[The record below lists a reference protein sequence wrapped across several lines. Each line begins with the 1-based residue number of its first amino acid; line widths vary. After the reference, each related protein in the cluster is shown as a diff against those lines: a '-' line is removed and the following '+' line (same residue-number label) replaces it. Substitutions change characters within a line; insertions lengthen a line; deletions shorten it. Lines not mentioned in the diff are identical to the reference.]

1 MSGGRL
7 AFELDH
13 ELETSSFTAHAGVPL
28 LIEHFRSCGAA
39 AVVDSQSELK
49 RRARGLSASE
59 MVESLLAL
67 WACGGEPAEDLDRL
81 REEPGLALLLGHQL
95 PAAQTAR
102 DFLAR
107 FEAPDLPLL
116 SAPGQ
121 RGVVRQESAGLTG
134 LWQANR
140 AILADV
146 QARARQRVATLDIDA
161 TVLASSKRAAK
172 ATYDGQRGYQ
182 PSVALWAEQD
192 LILAEEFRDG
202 NVSPSSGNDRLIA
215 RALAALPAGIEEV
228 YLRADSAL
236 YNHKLMVGLE
246 QRKVGFAI
254 SVPIAEAV
262 GARIRALPEQAWR
275 FARQDQGAVRHW
287 AELDYLPEAAISQ
300 KEGVVR
306 RLRYIAIRITKAQ
319 GELFADG
326 GHVKHFCVVTNRK
339 DPEGGSA
346 ADILAWHRAKAG
358 TIEHCHHVMTNEL
371 AAEALPSQKFGA
383 NAAWFRINAM
393 LYNLLSAFKRIAL
406 PEEFHAIRP
415 KRLRFLVLNT
425 LAKVVSHARERLL
438 RCSTSF
444 ARRALDTFRVRI
456 HATCPT

>member
-7 AFELDH
+7 DFELDH

-39 AVVDSQSELK
+39 AVVDAQSELK
-49 RRARGLSASE
+49 RRARGLSASQ

-81 REEPGLALLLGHQL
+81 REEAGLALLLGHKL

-121 RGVVRQESAGLTG
+121 RGLVRQESAALIG

-140 AILADV
+140 AILADI
-146 QARARQRVATLDIDA
+146 QARVPQRLATLDIDA

-172 ATYDGQRGYQ
+172 PTYDGQRGYQ

-192 LILAEEFRDG
+192 LIVAEEFRDG
-202 NVSPSSGNDRLIA
+202 NVSASSGNDRLIE
-215 RALAALPAGIEEV
+215 RALAALPEGIEEV

-236 YNHKLMVGLE
+236 YNHKLMVTLD

-254 SVPIAEAV
+254 SVSIAEAL
-262 GARIRALPEQAWR
+262 GARIKALPEQAWQ
-275 FARQDQGAVRHW
+275 FERQDQGAVRHW
-287 AELDYLPEAAISQ
+287 AELDYLPDAALRQ

-326 GHVKHFCVVTNRK
+326 TKVKHFCVATNRK

-346 ADILAWHRAKAG
+346 ADILAWHRLKAG

-383 NAAWFRINAM
+383 NAAWFRMNAM
-393 LYNLLSAFKRIAL
+393 LYNLISAFKRIAL
-406 PEEFHAIRP
+406 PEEFHTIRP

-425 LAKVVSHARERLL
+425 LGKVVSHARERLL
-438 RCSTSF
+438 RCSTLF
-444 ARRALDTFRVRI
+444 ARHALDTFRVQI
-456 HATCPT
+456 HAHAPP

>member
-1 MSGGRL
+1 MSGSRL
-7 AFELDH
+7 DFELDH
-13 ELETSSFTAHAGVPL
+13 ELETNSFTAHAGVPL

-39 AVVDSQSELK
+39 SVVDSQSELK

-81 REEPGLALLLGHQL
+81 REEPGLALLLGHKL

-121 RGVVRQESAGLTG
+121 RGLVRQESAALIG

-146 QARARQRVATLDIDA
+146 QARAPQRVATLDIDA
-161 TVLASSKRAAK
+161 TVLASTKRAAK
-172 ATYDGQRGYQ
+172 PSYDGQRGYQ

-192 LILAEEFRDG
+192 LIVAEEFRDG
-202 NVSPSSGNDRLIA
+202 NVSASSGNERVIE
-215 RALAALPAGIEEV
+215 RALAALPEGIEEI

-236 YNHKLMVGLE
+236 YSHKLMVALE

-254 SVPIAEAV
+254 SVPIAEAL
-262 GARIRALPEQAWR
+262 GARIQALPEEAWH
-275 FARQDQGAVRHW
+275 FERQDQGAVRHW
-287 AELDYLPEAAISQ
+287 AELDYLPDAALNQ
-300 KEGVVR
+300 KQGVVR
-306 RLRYIAIRITKAQ
+306 RLRYIAIRINKAQ

-326 GHVKHFCVVTNRK
+326 TKVKHFCVATNRK

-383 NAAWFRINAM
+383 NAAWFRMNAM

-425 LAKVVSHARERLL
+425 LGKVVSHARERLL

-444 ARRALDTFRVRI
+444 ARTALDTFRVRI
-456 HATCPT
+456 HASAPT

>member
-1 MSGGRL
+1 MSGDRL
-7 AFELDH
+7 DFELDH

-28 LIEHFRSCGAA
+28 LIEHFRSSGAA
-39 AVVDSQSELK
+39 AVVDGQSELK

-81 REEPGLALLLGHQL
+81 REESGLSLLLGHKL

-107 FEAPDLPLL
+107 FEAPELPLL

-121 RGVVRQESAGLTG
+121 RGLVRQESAALSG

-146 QARARQRVATLDIDA
+146 QRRAPQRVATLDIDA
-161 TVLASSKRAAK
+161 TVLASGKQAAK
-172 ATYDGQRGYQ
+172 ATYDGRRGYQ
-182 PSVALWAEQD
+182 PAVAPWAEQD

-202 NVSPSSGNDRLIA
+202 NVSASSGNERVIE
-215 RALAALPAGIEEV
+215 RALAALPEGVEQI

-236 YNHKLMVGLE
+236 YSHKLMVGLD
-246 QRKVGFAI
+246 QKGVGFAI
-254 SVPIAEAV
+254 SVPIAEALA
-262 GARIRALPEQAWR
+262 ARIKALPEEAWQLE
-275 FARQDQGAVRHW
+275 RQDQGALRHW
-287 AELDYLPEAAISQ
+287 AELDYLPEAALTQ
-300 KEGVVR
+300 KHGVVR

-326 GHVKHFCVVTNRK
+326 TKVKHFCVATNRK

-358 TIEHCHHVMTNEL
+358 TVEHCHHVMTNEL

-383 NAAWFRINAM
+383 NAAWFRMNAM

-406 PEEFHAIRP
+406 PKELHAIRP

-425 LAKVVSHARERLL
+425 LGKVVCHARERLL
-438 RCSTSF
+438 RCSTDF
-444 ARRALDTFRVRI
+444 ARQALDTFRVRI
-456 HATCPT
+456 HAQCPT

>member
-7 AFELDH
+7 DFELDH

-28 LIEHFRSCGAA
+28 LIEHFRSSGAA
-39 AVVDSQSELK
+39 AIVDAQSELK

-59 MVESLLAL
+59 MVESFLAL

-81 REEPGLALLLGHQL
+81 REEPGLPLLLGHKL

-121 RGVVRQESAGLTG
+121 RGLVRQESAALSG

-146 QARARQRVATLDIDA
+146 QRRARQRVATLDIDA
-161 TVLASSKRAAK
+161 TVLASSKQAAK
-172 ATYDGQRGYQ
+172 ATYDGRRGYQ
-182 PSVALWAEQD
+182 PTVVLWAEQD

-202 NVSPSSGNDRLIA
+202 NVSASSGNERVIE
-215 RALAALPAGIEEV
+215 RALAALPEGVEQI

-236 YNHKLMVGLE
+236 YSHKLMVNLDQKG
-246 QRKVGFAI
+246 VGFAI
-254 SVPIAEAV
+254 SVPIAEALA
-262 GARIRALPEQAWR
+262 ARIRALPEEAWQLE
-275 FARQDQGAVRHW
+275 RQDQGALRHW
-287 AELDYLPEAAISQ
+287 ARLDYLPEGALTQ
-300 KEGVVR
+300 KDGVVR

-326 GHVKHFCVVTNRK
+326 TKVKHFCVATNRK
-339 DPEGGSA
+339 DPEEGSA

-383 NAAWFRINAM
+383 NAAWFRMNAM

-425 LAKVVSHARERLL
+425 LGKVVSHARERLL
-438 RCSTSF
+438 RCSTDF
-444 ARRALDTFRVRI
+444 ARHALDTFRVRI
-456 HATCPT
+456 HAQCPT